1 MADLFPAVPRD
12 GSQTA
17 APALSVP
24 SLGLVSRKG
33 NDCMLFGVTWLDMV
47 LVVLLI
53 VALVKGYHRGLWV
66 VLGTMLGTVAGAIG
80 GFYLI
85 PFVARWVSEPTL
97 RVVVLVVATVLLI
110 WAGQH
115 IGVAV
120 GRRVRLHVNLPALR
134 RADRVLGSV
143 AALAFTVLILG
154 LISLSLN
161 SLGMAPVTKEINRS
175 AVLTVT
181 DRVMP
186 DGSQRFLAESRAAIA
201 GLGVIPEIDTPV
213 KEVADEPEA
222 APSAT
227 LEVPETED
235 AQVQDSV
242 VRLSGFAEQC
252 AQTQNG
258 TGVVV
263 AKDRILTN
271 AHVVAGV
278 EEPIVETQDRQVFPG
293 RVVHIDPARDLAV
306 VAVDGADLPVA
317 RHGADLEDGAA
328 ALALGF
334 PAGGPYEAT
343 PAQVQARGELLI
355 SDIYGRED
363 STVDIYQLNADIEP
377 GNSGG
382 PLVTEDGTVAGL
394 VFARAPGSS
403 TIGYAIAGD
412 EFERLLED
420 VENLEVPVQTGECIP
435 GG

>member
-1 MADLFPAVPRD
+1 
-12 GSQTA
+12 
-17 APALSVP
+17 
-24 SLGLVSRKG
+24 
-33 NDCMLFGVTWLDMV
+33 MLFGVTWLDAI

-66 VLGTMLGTVAGAIG
+66 VLGTMLGTVAGAVG

-85 PFVARWVSEPTL
+85 PFVSGWVSEPTL
-97 RVVVLVVATVLLI
+97 RVVVLVVATFLLI
-110 WAGQH
+110 WLGQT
-115 IGVAV
+115 IGVAI

-134 RADRVLGSV
+134 RVDRILGAGAAVVVSV
-143 AALAFTVLILG
+143 VILG
-154 LISLSLN
+154 LIALSLN
-161 SLGMAPVTKEINRS
+161 SLGMAPVTREINRS
-175 AVLTVT
+175 AVLTAT
-181 DRVMP
+181 DRILP

-213 KEVADEPEA
+213 KEVAAEPEA
-222 APSAT
+222 TPTAT
-227 LEVPETED
+227 LEVPEEEEEQ
-235 AQVQDSV
+235 AQIQDSV

-263 AKDRILTN
+263 AQDRILTN

-278 EEPIVETQDRQVFPG
+278 AEPIVETQDRQVFPG

-306 VAVDGADLPVA
+306 VAVDGAQLPVA
-317 RHGADLEDGAA
+317 EHGADLEEGAA

-334 PAGGPYEAT
+334 PAGGPYVAT
-343 PAQVQARGELLI
+343 PAEVQARGELLI

-382 PLVTEDGTVAGL
+382 PLVTEDGEVAGL

-412 EFERLLED
+412 EFEQLLGD
-420 VENLEVPVQTGECIP
+420 VQNLDVPVQAGECIP

>member
-1 MADLFPAVPRD
+1 
-12 GSQTA
+12 
-17 APALSVP
+17 
-24 SLGLVSRKG
+24 
-33 NDCMLFGVTWLDMV
+33 MLFGVTWLDAI

-66 VLGTMLGTVAGAIG
+66 VLGTMLGTVAGAVG

-85 PFVARWVSEPTL
+85 PFVSGWVSEPTL
-97 RVVVLVVATVLLI
+97 RVVVLVVATFLLI
-110 WAGQH
+110 WLGQT
-115 IGVAV
+115 IGVAI

-134 RADRVLGSV
+134 RVDRILGAGAAVVVSV
-143 AALAFTVLILG
+143 VILG
-154 LISLSLN
+154 LIALSLN
-161 SLGMAPVTKEINRS
+161 SLGMAPVTREINRS
-175 AVLTVT
+175 AVLTAT
-181 DRVMP
+181 DRILP

-213 KEVADEPEA
+213 KEVAAEPEA
-222 APSAT
+222 TPSAT
-227 LEVPETED
+227 LEVPEEEEEQ
-235 AQVQDSV
+235 AQIQDSV

-263 AKDRILTN
+263 AQDRILTN

-278 EEPIVETQDRQVFPG
+278 AEPIVETQDRQVFPG

-306 VAVDGADLPVA
+306 VAVDGAQLPVA
-317 RHGADLEDGAA
+317 EHGADLEEGAA

-334 PAGGPYEAT
+334 PAGGPYVAT
-343 PAQVQARGELLI
+343 PAEVQARGELLI

-382 PLVTEDGTVAGL
+382 PLVTEDGEVAGL

-412 EFERLLED
+412 EFEQLLGD
-420 VENLEVPVQTGECIP
+420 VQNLDVPVQAGECIP

>member
-1 MADLFPAVPRD
+1 
-12 GSQTA
+12 
-17 APALSVP
+17 
-24 SLGLVSRKG
+24 
-33 NDCMLFGVTWLDMV
+33 MLFGVTWLDAI

-66 VLGTMLGTVAGAIG
+66 VLGTMLGTVAGAVG

-85 PFVARWVSEPTL
+85 PFVSGWVSEPTL
-97 RVVVLVVATVLLI
+97 RVVVLVVATFLLI
-110 WAGQH
+110 WLGQT
-115 IGVAV
+115 IGVAI

-134 RADRVLGSV
+134 RVDRILGAGAAVVVSV
-143 AALAFTVLILG
+143 VILG
-154 LISLSLN
+154 LIALSLN
-161 SLGMAPVTKEINRS
+161 SLGMAPVTREINRS
-175 AVLTVT
+175 AVLTAT
-181 DRVMP
+181 DRILP

-213 KEVADEPEA
+213 KEVAAEPEA
-222 APSAT
+222 TPSAT
-227 LEVPETED
+227 LEVPEEEEQ
-235 AQVQDSV
+235 AQIQDSV

-263 AKDRILTN
+263 AQDRILTN

-278 EEPIVETQDRQVFPG
+278 AEPIVETQDRQVFPG
-293 RVVHIDPARDLAV
+293 WVVHIDPARDLAV
-306 VAVDGADLPVA
+306 VAVDGAQLPVA
-317 RHGADLEDGAA
+317 EHGADLEEGAA

-334 PAGGPYEAT
+334 PAGGPYVAT
-343 PAQVQARGELLI
+343 PAEVQARGELLI

-382 PLVTEDGTVAGL
+382 PLVTEDGEVAGL

-412 EFERLLED
+412 EFEQLLGD
-420 VENLEVPVQTGECIP
+420 VQNLDVPVQAGECIP

>member
-1 MADLFPAVPRD
+1 
-12 GSQTA
+12 
-17 APALSVP
+17 
-24 SLGLVSRKG
+24 
-33 NDCMLFGVTWLDMV
+33 MLFGVTWLDV
-47 LVVLLI
+47 ILVVLLI

-66 VLGTMLGTVAGAIG
+66 VLGTMLGTVAGAVG

-85 PFVARWVSEPTL
+85 PFVSGWVSEPTL
-97 RVVVLVVATVLLI
+97 RVVVLVVATFLLI
-110 WAGQH
+110 WLGQT
-115 IGVAV
+115 IGVAI

-134 RADRVLGSV
+134 RVDRILGAGAAVVVSV
-143 AALAFTVLILG
+143 VILG
-154 LISLSLN
+154 LIALSLN
-161 SLGMAPVTKEINRS
+161 SLGMAPVTREINRS
-175 AVLTVT
+175 AVLTAT
-181 DRVMP
+181 DRILP

-213 KEVADEPEA
+213 KEVAAEPEA
-222 APSAT
+222 TPSAT
-227 LEVPETED
+227 LEVPEEEEQ
-235 AQVQDSV
+235 AQIQDSV

-263 AKDRILTN
+263 AQDRILTN

-278 EEPIVETQDRQVFPG
+278 AEPIVETQDRQVFPG
-293 RVVHIDPARDLAV
+293 WVVHIDPARDLAV
-306 VAVDGADLPVA
+306 VAVDGAQLPVA
-317 RHGADLEDGAA
+317 EHGADLEEGAA

-334 PAGGPYEAT
+334 PAGGPYVAT
-343 PAQVQARGELLI
+343 PAEVQARGELLI

-382 PLVTEDGTVAGL
+382 PLVTEDGEVAGL

-412 EFERLLED
+412 EFEQLLGD
-420 VENLEVPVQTGECIP
+420 VQNLDVPVQAGECIP

>member
-1 MADLFPAVPRD
+1 
-12 GSQTA
+12 
-17 APALSVP
+17 
-24 SLGLVSRKG
+24 
-33 NDCMLFGVTWLDMV
+33 MLFGVTWLDAI

-66 VLGTMLGTVAGAIG
+66 VLGTMLGTVAGAVG

-85 PFVARWVSEPTL
+85 PFVSGWVSEPTL
-97 RVVVLVVATVLLI
+97 RVVVLVVATFLLI
-110 WAGQH
+110 WLGQT
-115 IGVAV
+115 IGVAI

-134 RADRVLGSV
+134 RVDRILGAGAAVVVSV
-143 AALAFTVLILG
+143 VILG
-154 LISLSLN
+154 LIALSLN
-161 SLGMAPVTKEINRS
+161 SLGMAPVTREINRS
-175 AVLTVT
+175 AVLTAT
-181 DRVMP
+181 DRILP

-213 KEVADEPEA
+213 KEVAAEPEA
-222 APSAT
+222 TPSAT
-227 LEVPETED
+227 LEVPEEEEQ
-235 AQVQDSV
+235 AQIQDSV

-263 AKDRILTN
+263 AQDRILTN

-278 EEPIVETQDRQVFPG
+278 AEPIVETQDRQVFPG

-306 VAVDGADLPVA
+306 VAVDGAQLPVA
-317 RHGADLEDGAA
+317 EHGADLEEGAA

-334 PAGGPYEAT
+334 PAGGPYVAT
-343 PAQVQARGELLI
+343 PAEVQARGELLI

-382 PLVTEDGTVAGL
+382 PLVTEDGEVAGL

-412 EFERLLED
+412 EFEQLLGD
-420 VENLEVPVQTGECIP
+420 VQNLDVPVQAGECIP

>member
-1 MADLFPAVPRD
+1 
-12 GSQTA
+12 
-17 APALSVP
+17 
-24 SLGLVSRKG
+24 
-33 NDCMLFGVTWLDMV
+33 MLFGVTWLDAI

-66 VLGTMLGTVAGAIG
+66 VLGTMLGTVAGAVG

-85 PFVARWVSEPTL
+85 PFVSGWVSDPTL
-97 RVVVLVVATVLLI
+97 RVVVLVVATFLLI
-110 WAGQH
+110 WLGQT
-115 IGVAV
+115 IGVAI

-134 RADRVLGSV
+134 RVDR
-143 AALAFTVLILG
+143 ILG
-154 LISLSLN
+154 AGAAVVVSVMLFGLIALSLN
-161 SLGMAPVTKEINRS
+161 SLAMAPVTKEINRS
-175 AVLTVT
+175 ALLTGI
-181 DRVMP
+181 DRIMP

-213 KEVADEPEA
+213 KEVAAEPEA
-222 APSAT
+222 TPSAT
-227 LEVPETED
+227 LEVPEEEEQ
-235 AQVQDSV
+235 AQIQDSV

-263 AKDRILTN
+263 AQDRILTN

-278 EEPIVETQDRQVFPG
+278 AEPIVETQDRQVFPG
-293 RVVHIDPARDLAV
+293 WVVHIDPARDLAV
-306 VAVDGADLPVA
+306 VAVDGAQLPVA
-317 RHGADLEDGAA
+317 EHGADLEEGAA

-334 PAGGPYEAT
+334 PAGGPYVAT
-343 PAQVQARGELLI
+343 PAEVQARGELLI

-382 PLVTEDGTVAGL
+382 PLVTEDGEVAGL

-412 EFERLLED
+412 EFEQLLGD
-420 VENLEVPVQTGECIP
+420 VQNLDVPVQAGECIP

>member
-1 MADLFPAVPRD
+1 
-12 GSQTA
+12 
-17 APALSVP
+17 
-24 SLGLVSRKG
+24 
-33 NDCMLFGVTWLDMV
+33 MLFGVTWLDAI

-53 VALVKGYHRGLWV
+53 VALVRGYHRGLWV
-66 VLGTMLGTVAGAIG
+66 VLGTMLGTVAGAVG

-85 PFVARWVSEPTL
+85 PFVSGWVSDPTL
-97 RVVVLVVATVLLI
+97 RVVVLVVATFLLI
-110 WAGQH
+110 WLGQT
-115 IGVAV
+115 IGVAI

-134 RADRVLGSV
+134 RVDR
-143 AALAFTVLILG
+143 ILG
-154 LISLSLN
+154 AGAAVVVSVMLFGLIALSLN
-161 SLGMAPVTKEINRS
+161 SLAMAPVTKEINRS
-175 AVLTVT
+175 ALLTGI
-181 DRVMP
+181 DRIMP
-186 DGSQRFLAESRAAIA
+186 EGSQRFLAESRAAIA

-213 KEVADEPEA
+213 KEVAAEPEA
-222 APSAT
+222 TPSAT
-227 LEVPETED
+227 LEVPEEEEQ
-235 AQVQDSV
+235 AQIQDSV

-263 AKDRILTN
+263 AQDRILTN

-278 EEPIVETQDRQVFPG
+278 AEPIVETQDRQVFPG

-306 VAVDGADLPVA
+306 VAVDGAQLPVA
-317 RHGADLEDGAA
+317 EHGADLEEGAA

-334 PAGGPYEAT
+334 PAGGPYVAT
-343 PAQVQARGELLI
+343 PAEVQARGELLI

-382 PLVTEDGTVAGL
+382 PLVTEDGEVAGL

-412 EFERLLED
+412 EFEQLLGD
-420 VENLEVPVQTGECIP
+420 VQNLDVPVQAGECIP

>member
-1 MADLFPAVPRD
+1 
-12 GSQTA
+12 
-17 APALSVP
+17 
-24 SLGLVSRKG
+24 
-33 NDCMLFGVTWLDMV
+33 MLFGVTWLDAI

-66 VLGTMLGTVAGAIG
+66 VLGTMLGTVAGAVG

-85 PFVARWVSEPTL
+85 PFVSGWVSEPTL
-97 RVVVLVVATVLLI
+97 RVVVLVVATFLLI
-110 WAGQH
+110 WLGQT
-115 IGVAV
+115 IGVAI

-134 RADRVLGSV
+134 RVDRILGAGAAVVVSV
-143 AALAFTVLILG
+143 VILG
-154 LISLSLN
+154 LIALSLN
-161 SLGMAPVTKEINRS
+161 SLGMAPVTREINRS
-175 AVLTVT
+175 AVLTAT
-181 DRVMP
+181 DRILP

-213 KEVADEPEA
+213 KEVAAEPEA
-222 APSAT
+222 TPSAT
-227 LEVPETED
+227 LEAPEEEEQ
-235 AQVQDSV
+235 AQIQDSV

-263 AKDRILTN
+263 AQDRILTN

-278 EEPIVETQDRQVFPG
+278 AEPIVETQDRQVFPG

-306 VAVDGADLPVA
+306 VAVDGAQLPVA
-317 RHGADLEDGAA
+317 EHGADLEEGAA

-334 PAGGPYEAT
+334 PAGGPYVAT
-343 PAQVQARGELLI
+343 PAEVQARGELLI

-382 PLVTEDGTVAGL
+382 PLVTEDGEVAGL

-412 EFERLLED
+412 EFEQLLGD
-420 VENLEVPVQTGECIP
+420 VQNLDVPVQAGECIP

>member
-1 MADLFPAVPRD
+1 
-12 GSQTA
+12 
-17 APALSVP
+17 
-24 SLGLVSRKG
+24 
-33 NDCMLFGVTWLDMV
+33 MLFGVTWLDAI

-66 VLGTMLGTVAGAIG
+66 VLGTMLGTVAGAVG

-85 PFVARWVSEPTL
+85 PFVSGWVSDPTL
-97 RVVVLVVATVLLI
+97 RVVVLVVATFLLI
-110 WAGQH
+110 WLGQT
-115 IGVAV
+115 IGVAI

-134 RADRVLGSV
+134 RVDR
-143 AALAFTVLILG
+143 ILG
-154 LISLSLN
+154 AGAAVVVSVMLFGLIALSLN
-161 SLGMAPVTKEINRS
+161 SLAMAPVTKEINRS
-175 AVLTVT
+175 ALLTGI
-181 DRVMP
+181 DRIMP

-213 KEVADEPEA
+213 KEVVAEPEA
-222 APSAT
+222 TPSAT
-227 LEVPETED
+227 LEVPEEEEQ
-235 AQVQDSV
+235 AQIQDSV

-263 AKDRILTN
+263 AQDRILTN

-278 EEPIVETQDRQVFPG
+278 AEPIVETQDRQVFPG
-293 RVVHIDPARDLAV
+293 WVVHIDPARDLAV
-306 VAVDGADLPVA
+306 VAVDGAQLPVA
-317 RHGADLEDGAA
+317 EHGADLEEGAA

-334 PAGGPYEAT
+334 PAGGPYVAT
-343 PAQVQARGELLI
+343 PAEVQARGELLI

-382 PLVTEDGTVAGL
+382 PLVTEDGEVAGL

-412 EFERLLED
+412 EFEQLLGD
-420 VENLEVPVQTGECIP
+420 VQNLDVPVQAGECIP

>member
-1 MADLFPAVPRD
+1 
-12 GSQTA
+12 
-17 APALSVP
+17 
-24 SLGLVSRKG
+24 
-33 NDCMLFGVTWLDMV
+33 MLFGVTWLDAI

-66 VLGTMLGTVAGAIG
+66 VLGTMLGTVAGAVG

-85 PFVARWVSEPTL
+85 PFVSGWVSEPTL
-97 RVVVLVVATVLLI
+97 RVVVLVVATFLLI
-110 WAGQH
+110 WLGQT
-115 IGVAV
+115 IGVAI

-134 RADRVLGSV
+134 RVDRILGAGAAVVVSV
-143 AALAFTVLILG
+143 VILG
-154 LISLSLN
+154 LIALSLN
-161 SLGMAPVTKEINRS
+161 SLGMAPVTREINRS
-175 AVLTVT
+175 AVLTAT
-181 DRVMP
+181 DRILP

-213 KEVADEPEA
+213 KEVAAEPEA
-222 APSAT
+222 TPTAT
-227 LEVPETED
+227 LEVPEEEEEEQ
-235 AQVQDSV
+235 AQIQDSV

-263 AKDRILTN
+263 AQDRILTN

-278 EEPIVETQDRQVFPG
+278 AEPIVETQDRQVFPG

-306 VAVDGADLPVA
+306 VAVDGAQLPVA
-317 RHGADLEDGAA
+317 EHGADLEEGAA

-334 PAGGPYEAT
+334 PAGGPYVAT
-343 PAQVQARGELLI
+343 PAEVQARGELLI

-382 PLVTEDGTVAGL
+382 PLVTEDGEVAGL

-412 EFERLLED
+412 EFEQLLGD
-420 VENLEVPVQTGECIP
+420 VQNLDVPVQAGECIP

>member
-1 MADLFPAVPRD
+1 
-12 GSQTA
+12 
-17 APALSVP
+17 
-24 SLGLVSRKG
+24 
-33 NDCMLFGVTWLDMV
+33 MLFGVTWLDAI

-66 VLGTMLGTVAGAIG
+66 VLGTMLGTVAGAVG

-85 PFVARWVSEPTL
+85 PFVSGWVSEPTL
-97 RVVVLVVATVLLI
+97 RVVVLVVATFLLI
-110 WAGQH
+110 WLGQT
-115 IGVAV
+115 IGVAI

-134 RADRVLGSV
+134 RVDR
-143 AALAFTVLILG
+143 ILG
-154 LISLSLN
+154 AGAAVVVSVMLFGLIALSLN
-161 SLGMAPVTKEINRS
+161 SLAMAPVTKEINRS
-175 AVLTVT
+175 ALLTGI
-181 DRVMP
+181 DRIMP
-186 DGSQRFLAESRAAIA
+186 EGSQRFLAESRAAIA

-213 KEVADEPEA
+213 KEVAAEPEA
-222 APSAT
+222 TPSAT
-227 LEVPETED
+227 LEVPEEEEQ
-235 AQVQDSV
+235 AQIQDSV

-263 AKDRILTN
+263 AQDRILTN

-278 EEPIVETQDRQVFPG
+278 AEPIVETQDRQVFPG

-306 VAVDGADLPVA
+306 VAVDGAQLPVA
-317 RHGADLEDGAA
+317 EHGADLEEGAA

-334 PAGGPYEAT
+334 PAGGPYVAT
-343 PAQVQARGELLI
+343 PAEVQARGELLI

-382 PLVTEDGTVAGL
+382 PLVTEDGEVAGL

-412 EFERLLED
+412 EFEQLLGD
-420 VENLEVPVQTGECIP
+420 VQNLDVPVQAGECIP

>member
-1 MADLFPAVPRD
+1 
-12 GSQTA
+12 
-17 APALSVP
+17 
-24 SLGLVSRKG
+24 
-33 NDCMLFGVTWLDMV
+33 MLFGVTWLDV
-47 LVVLLI
+47 ILVVLLI

-66 VLGTMLGTVAGAIG
+66 VLGTMLGTVAGAVG

-85 PFVARWVSEPTL
+85 PFVSGWVSEPTL
-97 RVVVLVVATVLLI
+97 RVVVLVVATFLLI
-110 WAGQH
+110 WLGQT
-115 IGVAV
+115 IGVAI
-120 GRRVRLHVNLPALR
+120 GRSIRLHVNLPALR
-134 RADRVLGSV
+134 RVDRVLGAG
-143 AALAFTVLILG
+143 AAVVVTVMLFG
-154 LISLSLN
+154 LIALSLN
-161 SLGMAPVTKEINRS
+161 SLAMAPVTKEINRS
-175 AVLTVT
+175 AILTGT
-181 DRVMP
+181 DRIMP

-213 KEVADEPEA
+213 KEVAAEPEA
-222 APSAT
+222 SPSAT
-227 LEVPETED
+227 LEVTQEEQ
-235 AQVQDSV
+235 AQIQDSV

-263 AKDRILTN
+263 AQDRILTN

-278 EEPIVETQDRQVFPG
+278 AEPIVETQDRQVLPG

-306 VAVDGADLPVA
+306 VAVDGAELPVA
-317 RHGADLEDGAA
+317 EHGADLPDGAA

-334 PAGGPYEAT
+334 PAGGPYVAT
-343 PAQVQARGELLI
+343 PAEVQARGELLI

-377 GNSGG
+377 GHSGG
-382 PLVTEDGTVAGL
+382 PLVTEDGRVAGL

-412 EFERLLED
+412 EFEQLLED
-420 VENLEVPVQTGECIP
+420 APNLDVPVQAGECIP